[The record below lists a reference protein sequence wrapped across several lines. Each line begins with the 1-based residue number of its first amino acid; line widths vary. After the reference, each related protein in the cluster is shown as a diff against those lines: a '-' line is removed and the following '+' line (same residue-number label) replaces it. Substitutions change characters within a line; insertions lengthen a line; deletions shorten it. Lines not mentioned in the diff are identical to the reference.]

1 MGIGASNE
9 VLPEK
14 EIKQE
19 VKKERS
25 RSKSKKG
32 TKRSKSRTGMRTTK
46 SRTGR
51 RSTKSKEKKAA
62 KAGKEM
68 ERNTPE
74 VSEMKRNTGGT
85 LEERGVLALERV
97 AVSMEALVRMAMI
110 AMMMKMVMES
120 SIKVQIPNSD
130 ADQQYSAS

>member
-74 VSEMKRNTGGT
+74 ASGGT

-97 AVSMEALVRMAMI
+97 AVSMEALVRTTMI

>member
-32 TKRSKSRTGMRTTK
+32 KKRSK

-74 VSEMKRNTGGT
+74 ASGGT